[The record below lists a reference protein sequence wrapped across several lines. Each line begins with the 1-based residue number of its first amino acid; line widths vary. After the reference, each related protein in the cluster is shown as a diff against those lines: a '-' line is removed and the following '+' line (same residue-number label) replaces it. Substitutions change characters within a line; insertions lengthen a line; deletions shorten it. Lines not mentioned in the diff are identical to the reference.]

1 MNSQIAVAVGLAAVI
16 AAVLAPLS
24 ALTPAFAAEVT
35 VDITVGSSSKT
46 TDAFEPNPIN
56 INIGDTVTW
65 TNKDPPNFHTVT
77 SGSNATPDGKFNS
90 SPNNNPLL
98 GPQQKFSHTF
108 EEAGTFPYYCTLHP
122 NMVGTVV
129 VAGDGNGGTPQE
141 TKVTATLDGKSY
153 DITVKSATSK
163 ATTATIQSG
172 ESLTIMFDKPGE
184 VELTIPK
191 TLIDGINNVAAGGTT
206 IDHPPPTTNADS
218 STIKFTVPEGST
230 TVVIKGATVVPE
242 FPVIAAILAGTIAGI
257 IGFTRFARRSTGFI
271 GRA

>member
-16 AAVLAPLS
+16 AAVLAPLA
-24 ALTPAFAAEVT
+24 ALTPAYAAEVT
-35 VDITVGSSSKT
+35 VDITTGSSSKT
-46 TDAFEPNPIN
+46 TDAFAPNPIN
-56 INIGDTVTW
+56 INVGDTVTW
-65 TNKDPPNFHTVT
+65 TNKDTTPHTVT
-77 SGSNATPDGKFNS
+77 SGSNGTPDGKFNS
-90 SPNNNPLL
+90 SPDFNPLMA
-98 GPQQKFSHTF
+98 PQQKFSHTF
-108 EEAGTFPYYCTLHP
+108 AEAGEYPYYCGLHI

-191 TLIDGINNVAAGGTT
+191 TVIDGINNVAAGGTT
-206 IDHPPPTTNADS
+206 IDLPPPTTNGDS
-218 STIKFTVPEGST
+218 STIKFTVPAGST

-257 IGFTRFARRSTGFI
+257 IGFTRFARSSTGFN